1 MIYNLIN
8 GAAVLFGGLLGML
21 IGKFLPK
28 KISDTLMRAV
38 ALGVMYIG
46 ISTML
51 TDANSLIVLLC
62 LAFGAVIGELL
73 RIEDSVNKLGEYIE
87 NRVRN
92 NEQEKLKTARIE
104 KEKTEASSE
113 VLSDVPLVNNS
124 IKSTPKAKP
133 DIATGFVSSV
143 ILFCSGSMAIVGSIQ
158 AGLLNDGTTLLA
170 KSVLDGVI
178 GMIYATTMG
187 FGVLLSA
194 IPLIIYQGLFVL
206 LASSISSLLNNEA
219 ITILSS
225 VGGIIILG
233 IGINLM
239 FDTKIRIGSFIP
251 AIFIPIIL
259 SALKIV

>member
-8 GAAVLFGGLLGML
+8 GAAVLVGGLLGML

-28 KISDTLMRAV
+28 KISNTLMKAI

-62 LAFGAVIGELL
+62 LTFGVVIGELL
-73 RIEDSVNKLGEYIE
+73 KIEDGINKLGEYIE
-87 NRVRN
+87 NRIRKK
-92 NEQEKLKTARIE
+92 EQ
-104 KEKTEASSE
+104 TEFE
-113 VLSDVPLVNNS
+113 T
-124 IKSTPKAKP
+124 STKP
-133 DIATGFVSSV
+133 DIATGFVSSI

-158 AGLLNDGTTLLA
+158 AGLLNDGSTLLA
-170 KSVLDGVI
+170 KSVLDGVV

-194 IPLIIYQGLFVL
+194 IPLVLYQGLFVL
-206 LASSISSLLNNEA
+206 LASSISSLLSTTA
-219 ITILSS
+219 ITIIST

-251 AIFIPIIL
+251 AVFIPIIL
-259 SALKIV
+259 SAFNLI

>member
-8 GAAVLFGGLLGML
+8 GAAVLVGGLLGML
-21 IGKFLPK
+21 IGRFLPK
-28 KISDTLMRAV
+28 KISDTLMKAI

-62 LAFGAVIGELL
+62 LTVGVVIGELFK
-73 RIEDSVNKLGEYIE
+73 IEDGINALGQYIE
-87 NRVRN
+87 TRVRKK
-92 NEQEKLKTARIE
+92 EQEKLNMSIIE
-104 KEKTEASSE
+104 KDQIDASS
-113 VLSDVPLVNNS
+113 DVSLNNGS
-124 IKSTPKAKP
+124 VKSARPKKP
-133 DIATGFVSSV
+133 DIATGFVSSI

-158 AGLLNDGTTLLA
+158 AGLLNDGSTLLA
-170 KSVLDGVI
+170 KSVLDGVV

-187 FGVLLSA
+187 FGVLLSS
-194 IPLIIYQGLFVL
+194 IPLVLYQGLFVL
-206 LASSISSLLNNEA
+206 LASSISSLLSA
-219 ITILSS
+219 ASITLIST

-251 AIFIPIIL
+251 AVFIPIVL
-259 SALKIV
+259 SALNLI

>member
-8 GAAVLFGGLLGML
+8 GAAVLVGGLLGML
-21 IGKFLPK
+21 IGKLLPK
-28 KISDTLMRAV
+28 KISNTLMKAI

-51 TDANSLIVLLC
+51 TDANPLIVLLC
-62 LAFGAVIGELL
+62 LTLGVVIGELL
-73 RIEDSVNKLGEYIE
+73 RIEDGINKLGQYIE
-87 NRVRN
+87 NRVRK
-92 NEQEKLKTARIE
+92 NEQEKLKTSRIE
-104 KEKTEASSE
+104 KNQT
-113 VLSDVPLVNNS
+113 DVSLTNDS
-124 IKSTPKAKP
+124 IKLMPKAKSN
-133 DIATGFVSSV
+133 IATGFVSSM

-158 AGLLNDGTTLLA
+158 AGLLNDGSTLLA
-170 KSVLDGVI
+170 KSVLDGVV

-194 IPLIIYQGLFVL
+194 IPLIFYQGLFVL
-206 LASSISSLLNNEA
+206 LASSISGLLSTTA
-219 ITILSS
+219 ITIIST

-251 AIFIPIIL
+251 AVFIPIIL
-259 SALKIV
+259 SVLNLI

>member
-8 GAAVLFGGLLGML
+8 GAAVLVGGLLGML
-21 IGKFLPK
+21 IGRFLPE
-28 KISDTLMRAV
+28 KISNTLMKAI

-62 LAFGAVIGELL
+62 LTAGVVIGELL
-73 RIEDSVNKLGEYIE
+73 RIEDSINKLGQYIE
-87 NRVRN
+87 NRVRK
-92 NEQEKLKTARIE
+92 NEQEQLRKPETE
-104 KEKTEASSE
+104 KEQINTSFDVPSE
-113 VLSDVPLVNNS
+113 VLLTDDYA
-124 IKSTPKAKP
+124 KSGRQIKP
-133 DIATGFVSSV
+133 DIATGFVSSI

-158 AGLLNDGTTLLA
+158 AGLLNDGSTLLA
-170 KSVLDGVI
+170 KSVLDGVV

-194 IPLIIYQGLFVL
+194 IPLVLYQGLFVL
-206 LASSISSLLNNEA
+206 LASSISGLLSAAA
-219 ITILSS
+219 ITLIST

-251 AIFIPIIL
+251 AVFIPIVL
-259 SALKIV
+259 SALNLI